1 MARHFLKD
9 DDVTAAEQAE
19 ILELA
24 GELKAAPYSRRPF
37 AGPKTV
43 ALIFDKTSTRT
54 RVSFTVGVADL
65 GGNPMTID
73 TGTSQMGKKE
83 SIADTARVLERQVA
97 TIVWRTY
104 AHAGLEEMAQYSS
117 VPVINSL
124 SDDYHPC
131 QILADLLTI
140 KEHKGQLKGKKFA
153 YVGDAS
159 NNMANSYLIGM
170 ALAGMHVAVAG
181 PSQYLPNAAI
191 VARAQEIAAQQGG
204 SVLVTTDA
212 AEAVAGADA
221 VATDTWIS
229 MGQEDEKEQRIKD
242 FAGFTVDQALMAKA
256 NSDAIF
262 LHCLPAYR
270 GYEVSAE
277 VIDGTQSVIWDE
289 AENRL
294 HAQKALMVWL
304 AERSKKKAAFPRL
317 TSVGPVVCLVLAL
330 SSQLT
335 QLSPA
340 LANPS
345 PAPVSGSSD
354 IDRIAA
360 KTQRFANTLIG
371 KLPSTAGRSARA
383 HGYFL
388 RITSVDGAPRW
399 VTMDYWATRIELE
412 FVHGRISKASVG

>member
-19 ILELA
+19 ILQLA
-24 GELKAAPYSRRPF
+24 RELKAAPYSRRPF
-37 AGPKTV
+37 EGPKTV

-73 TGTSQMGKKE
+73 TGVSQMGKKE
-83 SIADTARVLERQVA
+83 SIADTARVLDRQVA

-104 AHAGLEEMAQYSS
+104 AHSGLEEMAANSN

-140 KEHKGQLKGKKFA
+140 LEHKGSLKGKKFA

-181 PSQYLPNAAI
+181 PSEYLPNAGV
-191 VARAQEIAAQQGG
+191 VARAQEIAAAQGG

-212 AEAVAGADA
+212 TEAVADADA

-229 MGQEDEKEQRIKD
+229 MGQESEKEQRIKD
-242 FAGFTVDQALMAKA
+242 FAGFTVDSSLMSKAK
-256 NSDAIF
+256 SDAIF

-277 VIDGTQSVIWDE
+277 VIDGDQSVIWDE

-294 HAQKALMVWL
+294 HAQKALMTWL
-304 AERSKKKAAFPRL
+304 AERS
-317 TSVGPVVCLVLAL
+317 
-330 SSQLT
+330 
-335 QLSPA
+335 
-340 LANPS
+340 
-345 PAPVSGSSD
+345 
-354 IDRIAA
+354 
-360 KTQRFANTLIG
+360 
-371 KLPSTAGRSARA
+371 
-383 HGYFL
+383 
-388 RITSVDGAPRW
+388 
-399 VTMDYWATRIELE
+399 
-412 FVHGRISKASVG
+412 